1 MFKNITK
8 KFSLFRP
15 ILAILILFI
24 PLYPKFP
31 LSTVKNTYVAIRLD
45 DIIISISILIWVLL
59 QIKKKLPILKN
70 PLFKL
75 FLIYFASTF
84 LSTLHAILI
93 LKTTPTN
100 LLTLHFLRRIEY
112 MLVAFIAID
121 ATQSKKDLKYPFIF
135 LIIASVFVALYGY
148 GQKYFAWPIIS
159 TMNEEFSKG
168 YILNLTEWSRV
179 SAAFAGHYDLAAF
192 LSVILVLILGITLK
206 LKKKLL
212 KIPILIIWL
221 ILFQLLVFTVSRISI
236 FAFWGGA
243 VLMLLLIKKK
253 LWIVPVSLLVIFNL
267 FKSDQL
273 NNRLVATIQTLKPK
287 PTVTIIEPSPLP
299 KPTLKFKPSPI
310 PTLKFKPSP
319 IPTVFRNPTPQ
330 KYPEIDIDAGVSRSG
345 EIRFNIEWPRA
356 INAFYKNPLL
366 GTGLGSITLATDN
379 DYLRLLGES
388 GIFGFLSF
396 FAIFF
401 YFFIHSV
408 KKKQNYLIYIFLACL
423 FTTLANAIFIDVFEA
438 SKTAYLFW
446 IMMGIYYKILKFHN
460 HHPDHPQAEKNP
472 LRHLE
477 RSERSL

>member
-8 KFSLFRP
+8 KFNILRP
-15 ILAILILFI
+15 VLAILILFI

-45 DIIISISILIWVLL
+45 DIIISVSILIWAIL
-59 QIKKKLPILKN
+59 QIKKRLPVFKN

-75 FLIYFASTF
+75 FLIYFAGIF

-93 LKTTPTN
+93 LKTTPVN
-100 LLTLHFLRRIEY
+100 LLILHFLRRIEY
-112 MLVAFIAID
+112 MLVAFVAVDAIS
-121 ATQSKKDLKYPFIF
+121 TKKDLKYPLFF
-135 LIIASVFVALYGY
+135 LITASIFVALYGY
-148 GQKYFAWPIIS
+148 GQKYFNWPIIS

-168 YILNLTEWSRV
+168 YILNLTKWSRI

-206 LKKKLL
+206 SKKSLL
-212 KIPILIIWL
+212 KIPISIIWL

-243 VLMLLLIKKK
+243 IFMLLFIKKK
-253 LWIVPVSLLVIFNL
+253 IWIIPVSLLVILNL

-273 NNRLVATIQTLKPK
+273 NDRLVATIQTLKPK
-287 PTVTIIEPSPLP
+287 PTVTVILPSPSP
-299 KPTLKFKPSPI
+299 QPTLKLKISPI
-310 PTLKFKPSP
+310 PTPKSKTTP
-319 IPTVFRNPTPQ
+319 IPTVFRHPTPPE
-330 KYPEIDIDAGVSRSG
+330 YPEVDIDAGVSRSG
-345 EIRFNIEWPRA
+345 EIRFNVEWPRA
-356 INAFYKNPLL
+356 LNAFYKNPLL

-396 FAIFF
+396 FVIFF
-401 YFFIHSV
+401 WFFIHSL
-408 KKKQNYLIYIFLACL
+408 KKNQNYLIYIFLACL
-423 FTTLANAIFIDVFEA
+423 LTTLANAIFIDVFEA

-446 IMMGIYYKILKFHN
+446 IMIGIYYKILKFYNRHS
-460 HHPDHPQAEKNP
+460 DHP
-472 LRHLE
+472 
-477 RSERSL
+477 